1 MTQETIDDAEGS
13 VTVRL
18 GLDRSISSC
27 SVRRAD
33 EIIIGMAEFVV
44 PPGETEERIFFRT
57 EMCAD
62 FDGYGLEELLVGE
75 VLKSSIDGKYA
86 VVPLC
91 PLIARHLLLHG
102 EEFVSEGGAFR
113 DPRPDDIRL
122 ITRAARSA
130 AQECVSDAPVIRQ
143 QDFSVTLG
151 LLLSEE
157 EDECGPSF
165 PIT

>member
-1 MTQETIDDAEGS
+1 MTQETIEDVEDS
-13 VTVRL
+13 VMVRL
-18 GLDRSISSC
+18 GLARSISSC

-33 EIIIGMAEFVV
+33 EILVGTAEFVV
-44 PPGETEERIFFRT
+44 SPGESEERIFLRT

-62 FDGYGLEELLVGE
+62 FDGHDLEELLVGE
-75 VLKSSIDGKYA
+75 ILKSGIDGKYA

-122 ITRAARSA
+122 ITRAARSD

-143 QDFSVTLG
+143 QNFSVTLR
-151 LLLSEE
+151 LPFSME

-165 PIT
+165 PTI